1 MTTDTQKWF
10 CLKCGTRAL
19 PAEDGA
25 CSRCG
30 FDTLTEIGDA
40 ASDRQQIIDELERAS
55 RRYDRLAAPPRWLH
69 YPLVGSLHVVLAFH
83 DRAVQCGDVRRAQ
96 ELADLGQR
104 EYARREL
111 LENWPGRSRVAWQ
124 AIADRMQSA
133 FMDAVQAG
141 VIDPASDSARA
152 YLDRIHSA
160 RHFAT
165 AVNRDRPGRH
175 W

>member
-10 CLKCGTRAL
+10 CLKCGTGAS
-19 PAEDGA
+19 PADDGG
-25 CSRCG
+25 CGRCG
-30 FDTLTEIGDA
+30 FDTLTDM
-40 ASDRQQIIDELERAS
+40 DRQQVIDELGRAS

-111 LENWPGRSRVAWQ
+111 LANWPGRSRIAWQ

-133 FMDAVQAG
+133 FMDAVQTG
-141 VIDPASDSARA
+141 VIDPASDFARA

-160 RHFAT
+160 RHFEI